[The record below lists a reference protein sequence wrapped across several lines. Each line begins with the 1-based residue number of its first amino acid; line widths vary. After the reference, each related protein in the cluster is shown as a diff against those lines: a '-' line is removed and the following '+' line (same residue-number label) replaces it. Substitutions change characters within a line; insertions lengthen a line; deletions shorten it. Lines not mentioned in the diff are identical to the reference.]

1 MLFRTHLLQ
10 VDPASIGSIRYFL
23 MLTQTPNDGRM
34 EARSVVEGAHVG
46 YLSAD
51 SLKESFGR
59 ANVSNE
65 SIEELENA
73 LSLSAPIV
81 FVGVVDLDPRQ
92 LRELGFLTLARMVE
106 VLALTQI

>member
-10 VDPASIGSIRYFL
+10 VDPASVGSIKYFL
-23 MLTQTPNDGRM
+23 MLTQTPSDGLL

-65 SIEELENA
+65 SIEQLDNA
-73 LSLSAPIV
+73 LSLTAPIAY
-81 FVGVVDLDPRQ
+81 VGVVDLDPGQ
-92 LRELGFLTLARMVE
+92 LRELGFLTLAKMVE
-106 VLALTQI
+106 VRALVQA